1 MKYRH
6 RWLSGDRIDLPTGKI
21 VCVGRNYAE
30 HVEELNNPIPNDPV
44 LFIKPVSSVVHLEL
58 PFKIPEDRGDVHFET
73 EIALL
78 IDAPLTNAS
87 EQEAIAA
94 IKAFGLAIDL
104 TLRDLQ
110 STLKSKGLPWEMAKS
125 FDGSCPISSFVA
137 KEHLPDLDDIKFSL
151 KVNGKTRQQ
160 DTTAHMLTSI
170 PGLLSFISRHFTL
183 EPGDVVLTGTPKG
196 VGPLYSNDELELSL
210 NGVFSMKTVC
220 RAF

>member
-30 HVEELNNPIPNDPV
+30 HVEELNNPIPDDPV

-58 PFKIPEDRGDVHFET
+58 PFNIPDDRGDVHFET

-87 EQEAIAA
+87 EQEAVAA
-94 IKAFGLAIDL
+94 IKAIGLAIDL

-110 STLKSKGLPWEMAKS
+110 FTLKSKGLPWEIAKS

-137 KEHLPDLDDIKFSL
+137 KEHLPDFDDIEFSL
-151 KVNGKTRQQ
+151 KVNGETRQQ
-160 DTTAHMLTSI
+160 DTSAHMLTSI

-196 VGPLYSNDELELSL
+196 VASLHNGDRLELAIH
-210 NGVFSMKTVC
+210 GIFSIETTCKSN
-220 RAF
+220 